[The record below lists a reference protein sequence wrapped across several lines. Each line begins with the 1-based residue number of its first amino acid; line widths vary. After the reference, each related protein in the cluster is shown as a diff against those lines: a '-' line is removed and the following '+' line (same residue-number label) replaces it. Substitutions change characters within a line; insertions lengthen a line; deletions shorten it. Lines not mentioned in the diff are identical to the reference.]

1 MQEVILK
8 IERLQEKDF
17 KDYIDR
23 ESLSVLHQVKL
34 YSDDIY
40 YNTGNSSGLTDWK
53 YDSIKETLN
62 KRDPNYIVPT
72 GTRIRQNENRAKL
85 PFWIGSMDKKKDEKD
100 ILKWISSNK
109 GKNYIIEDKLD
120 GVSCLI
126 IIKGEKVKIFTRGD
140 GTVGA
145 DISYLSQ
152 YIKNI
157 PKVFKS
163 TISVRGELIINY
175 KLFKEKYS
183 KDFANP
189 RNMVSGLIG
198 SKTIKEGLEDIEFI
212 AYEIISGGLELRY
225 IPSVQLDLLDS
236 AGFKTVNRKLV
247 ENVNL
252 ENLTEILIF
261 NKEISKYEIDG
272 LIVQANV
279 EYRRNTTGNP
289 DYAFSFKMRFED
301 NLIEAKVIGVQWN
314 VSKWG
319 VLKPR
324 VEIIPVQLGGVTIS
338 WASGFNAKFILEK
351 SIGPEAIIEITRS
364 GDVIPYIVRVIKKAD
379 KPDMPQVTYV
389 WNESKI
395 DIHSDEYSDT
405 STVKKIAGFFAE
417 LGIKHVGEKNVQ
429 KLFESGLD
437 TLFKIIGASEEDFE
451 KIPGFGKK
459 LAERTFINIHEGLKN
474 LTIPLVLGAYG
485 VFGFGMGVRKVVTL
499 FEGFPDILDVFEKMK
514 NEDILERILQID
526 GFSDKSADKVVDNL
540 TEAKQFIVDMKKFAT
555 FKEKITK
562 IQIKNKLQDMKIV
575 LSGFRDKKLE
585 EFIINGG
592 GKVMTSVS
600 KHTSILVVSSKLTAL
615 SGKATKAL
623 EMGVEVIDLEEFK
636 NRFM

>member
-1 MQEVILK
+1 MQKVILT
-8 IERLQEKDF
+8 IESLQEKDF
-17 KDYIDR
+17 KKYIDT
-23 ESLSVLHQVKL
+23 ENLSVLHEVKL

-62 KRDPNYIVPT
+62 KRDPNYIVPV
-72 GTRIRQNENRAKL
+72 GTRIRENENRAKI
-85 PFWIGSMDKKKDEKD
+85 PFWLGSMDKKKDEKD
-100 ILKWISSNK
+100 ISKWLCSNK
-109 GKNYIIEDKLD
+109 AKNYIIEHKLD

-157 PKVFKS
+157 PKVSKS
-163 TISVRGELIINY
+163 SISVRGELIINY
-175 KLFKEKYS
+175 KLFKKKYS

-212 AYEIISGGLELRY
+212 AYEIISDGLAHT
-225 IPSVQLDLLDS
+225 PSVQLDLLDS
-236 AGFKTVNRKLV
+236 AGFKTVNRQLV

-272 LIVQANV
+272 LIVQANI
-279 EYRRNTTGNP
+279 EYTRNTTGNP
-289 DYAFSFKMRFED
+289 DYAFAFKMRFED
-301 NLIEAKVIGVQWN
+301 NLIEAKVLGVQWN
-314 VSKWG
+314 ISKWG

-364 GDVIPYIVRVIKKAD
+364 GDVIPYIIRVIKKAD
-379 KPDMPQVTYV
+379 KPDMPQLNYV
-389 WNESKI
+389 WNESKV

-405 STVKKIAGFFAE
+405 STVKKIASFFAE

-429 KLFESGLD
+429 KIFESGLD
-437 TLFKIIGASEEDFE
+437 TLFKIISASEQDFE
-451 KIPGFGKK
+451 KVPGFGQK

-499 FEGFPDILDVFEKMK
+499 FENFPDILDVFEKMK
-514 NEDILERILQID
+514 NEDILDRILQID
-526 GFSDKSADKVVDNL
+526 GFSDKSANKVVDNL

-562 IQIKNKLQDMKIV
+562 IQIKNNMQDMKIV

-585 EFIINGG
+585 EFILNGG
-592 GKVMTSVS
+592 GKVMTSIS
-600 KHTSILVVSSKLTAL
+600 KQTSILVVSSKLVAP
-615 SGKATKAL
+615 SGKAANAL

-636 NRFM
+636 TRFM

>member
-1 MQEVILK
+1 MQKVILT
-8 IERLQEKDF
+8 IESLQEKDF
-17 KDYIDR
+17 KKYIDT
-23 ESLSVLHQVKL
+23 ENLSVLHEVKL

-62 KRDPNYIVPT
+62 KRDPNYIVPV
-72 GTRIRQNENRAKL
+72 GTRIRENENRAKI
-85 PFWIGSMDKKKDEKD
+85 PFWLGSMDKKKEEKD
-100 ILKWISSNK
+100 ISKWLCSNK
-109 GKNYIIEDKLD
+109 AKNYIIEHKLD

-157 PKVFKS
+157 PKVSKS
-163 TISVRGELIINY
+163 SISVRGELIINY
-175 KLFKEKYS
+175 KLFNKKYS

-212 AYEIISGGLELRY
+212 AYEIISDGLAHT
-225 IPSVQLDLLDS
+225 PSVQLDLLDS
-236 AGFKTVNRKLV
+236 AGFKTVNRQLV

-272 LIVQANV
+272 LIVQANI
-279 EYRRNTTGNP
+279 EYTRNTTGNP
-289 DYAFSFKMRFED
+289 DYAFAFKMRFED
-301 NLIEAKVIGVQWN
+301 NLIEAKVLGVQWN
-314 VSKWG
+314 ISKWG

-364 GDVIPYIVRVIKKAD
+364 GDVIPYIIRVIKKAD
-379 KPDMPQVTYV
+379 KPDMPQLNYV
-389 WNESKI
+389 WNESKV

-405 STVKKIAGFFAE
+405 STVKKIASFFAE

-429 KLFESGLD
+429 KIFESGLD
-437 TLFKIIGASEEDFE
+437 TLFKIISASEQDFE
-451 KIPGFGKK
+451 KVPGFGQK

-499 FEGFPDILDVFEKMK
+499 FENFPDILDVFEKMK
-514 NEDILERILQID
+514 NEDILDRILQID
-526 GFSDKSADKVVDNL
+526 GFSDKSANKVVDNL
-540 TEAKQFIVDMKKFAT
+540 AEAKQFILDMKKFAT
-555 FKEKITK
+555 FKEKNTK

-585 EFIINGG
+585 EFILNGG
-592 GKVMTSVS
+592 GKVMTSIS
-600 KHTSILVVSSKLTAL
+600 KQTSMLVVSSKLVAP
-615 SGKATKAL
+615 SGKAAKAL

-636 NRFM
+636 ARFM

>member
-1 MQEVILK
+1 MQKVILK
-8 IERLQEKDF
+8 IESLQEKDF
-17 KDYIDR
+17 KEYIDT
-23 ESLSVLHQVKL
+23 ESLSLLHEVKL
-34 YSDDIY
+34 YTDDIY

-72 GTRIRQNENRAKL
+72 GTRIRENENRAKI
-85 PFWIGSMDKKKDEKD
+85 PFWLGSMDKKKDEKD
-100 ILKWISSNK
+100 ISKWLCSNK
-109 GKNYIIEDKLD
+109 AKNYIIEHKLD

-157 PKVFKS
+157 PKVSKS
-163 TISVRGELIINY
+163 SISVRGELIINY
-175 KLFKEKYS
+175 KLFKKKYS

-212 AYEIISGGLELRY
+212 AYEIISDGLAHT
-225 IPSVQLDLLDS
+225 PSVQLDLLDS
-236 AGFKTVNRKLV
+236 AGFKTVNRQLV

-272 LIVQANV
+272 LIVQANA
-279 EYRRNTTGNP
+279 EYTRNTSGNP
-289 DYAFSFKMRFED
+289 DYAFAFKMRFED
-301 NLIEAKVIGVQWN
+301 NLIEAKVLGVQWN
-314 VSKWG
+314 ISKWG

-364 GDVIPYIVRVIKKAD
+364 GDVIPYIIRVIKKAD
-379 KPDMPQVTYV
+379 KPDMPQLTYV
-389 WNESKI
+389 WNESKV

-405 STVKKIAGFFAE
+405 STVKKIASFFAE

-429 KLFESGLD
+429 KIFESGLD
-437 TLFKIIGASEEDFE
+437 TLFKIIAASEHDFE
-451 KIPGFGKK
+451 KVPGFGKK

-499 FEGFPDILDVFEKMK
+499 FENFPDILDVFEKMK
-514 NEDILERILQID
+514 NKDILDRILQID
-526 GFSDKSADKVVDNL
+526 GFSDKSANKVVDNL
-540 TEAKQFIVDMKKFAT
+540 TEAKQFILDMKKFAS
-555 FKEKITK
+555 FNEKNTN
-562 IQIKNKLQDMKIV
+562 IQIKNNMQDMKIV

-585 EFIINGG
+585 EFILNGG
-592 GKVMTSVS
+592 GKVMTSIS
-600 KHTSILVVSSKLTAL
+600 KQTSILVVSSKLAAP
-615 SGKATKAL
+615 SGKAAKAL
-623 EMGVEVIDLEEFK
+623 EMGIEVIDLEEFK
-636 NRFM
+636 IKFM

>member
-1 MQEVILK
+1 MQKVISK
-8 IERLQEKDF
+8 IESLQEKDF
-17 KDYIDR
+17 KEYIDT
-23 ESLSVLHQVKL
+23 ESLSLLHEVKL

-62 KRDPNYIVPT
+62 KRDPKYIVPT
-72 GTRIRQNENRAKL
+72 GTRIRENENRVKI
-85 PFWIGSMDKKKDEKD
+85 PFWLGSMDKKKDEKD
-100 ILKWISSNK
+100 ISKWMSSNK

-140 GTVGA
+140 GVVGA

-157 PKVFKS
+157 PKVSKS
-163 TISVRGELIINY
+163 SISVRGELIINY
-175 KLFKEKYS
+175 KLFKKKYS

-212 AYEIISGGLELRY
+212 AYEIISDGLAHT
-225 IPSVQLDLLDS
+225 PSVQLDLLDS
-236 AGFKTVNRKLV
+236 AGFKTVNRQLV

-272 LIVQANV
+272 LIVQANA
-279 EYRRNTTGNP
+279 EYTRNTSGNP
-289 DYAFSFKMRFED
+289 DYAFAFKMRFED
-301 NLIEAKVIGVQWN
+301 NLIEAKVLGVQWN
-314 VSKWG
+314 ISKWG

-364 GDVIPYIVRVIKKAD
+364 GDVIPYILRVIKKAD
-379 KPDMPQVTYV
+379 KPDMPQLTYI
-389 WNESKI
+389 WNQSKV

-405 STVKKIAGFFAE
+405 STVKKIASFFAE

-429 KLFESGLD
+429 KIFESGLD
-437 TLFKIIGASEEDFE
+437 TLFKIIAASEEDFE
-451 KIPGFGKK
+451 KVPGFGKK

-499 FEGFPDILDVFEKMK
+499 FENFPDIVDVFEKMK
-514 NEDILERILQID
+514 NEDILDRILQID

-540 TEAKQFIVDMKKFAT
+540 TEAKQFILDMKKFAT
-555 FKEKITK
+555 FNEKNTK
-562 IQIKNKLQDMKIV
+562 IKIQNKNNMQDMKIV

-585 EFIINGG
+585 EFILNGG
-592 GKVMTSVS
+592 GKVMTSIS
-600 KHTSILVVSSKLTAL
+600 KQTSILVVSSKLAAP
-615 SGKATKAL
+615 SGKAAKAL
-623 EMGVEVIDLEEFK
+623 EMGIEVIDLEEFK
-636 NRFM
+636 IKFM

>member
-1 MQEVILK
+1 MQKVISK
-8 IERLQEKDF
+8 IESLQEKDF
-17 KDYIDR
+17 KEYIDT
-23 ESLSVLHQVKL
+23 ESLSLLHEVKL

-40 YNTGNSSGLTDWK
+40 YNTGNSSELTDWK

-62 KRDPNYIVPT
+62 KRDPKYIVPT
-72 GTRIRQNENRAKL
+72 GTRIRENENRVKI
-85 PFWIGSMDKKKDEKD
+85 PFWLGSMDKKKDEKD
-100 ILKWISSNK
+100 ISKWMSSNK

-126 IIKGEKVKIFTRGD
+126 IIKGKKVKIFTRGD
-140 GTVGA
+140 GVVGA

-157 PKVFKS
+157 PKVSKS
-163 TISVRGELIINY
+163 SISVRGELIINY
-175 KLFKEKYS
+175 KLFKKKYS

-212 AYEIISGGLELRY
+212 AYEIISDGLAHT
-225 IPSVQLDLLDS
+225 PSVQLDLLDS
-236 AGFKTVNRKLV
+236 AGFKTVNRQLV

-279 EYRRNTTGNP
+279 EYTRNTSGNP
-289 DYAFSFKMRFED
+289 DYAFAFKMRFED
-301 NLIEAKVIGVQWN
+301 NLIEAKVLGVQWN
-314 VSKWG
+314 ISKWG

-364 GDVIPYIVRVIKKAD
+364 GDVIPYILRVIKKAD
-379 KPDMPQVTYV
+379 KPDMPQLTYI
-389 WNESKI
+389 WNQSKV

-405 STVKKIAGFFAE
+405 STVKKIASFFAE

-429 KLFESGLD
+429 KIFESGLD
-437 TLFKIIGASEEDFE
+437 TLFKIIAASEEDFE
-451 KIPGFGKK
+451 KVPGFGKK

-499 FEGFPDILDVFEKMK
+499 FENFPDILDVFEKMK
-514 NEDILERILQID
+514 NEDILDRILQID
-526 GFSDKSADKVVDNL
+526 GFSDKSANKVVDNL
-540 TEAKQFIVDMKKFAT
+540 TEAKQFILDMKKFAT
-555 FKEKITK
+555 FNEKNTK
-562 IQIKNKLQDMKIV
+562 IKIQNKNNMQDMKIV

-585 EFIINGG
+585 EFILNGG
-592 GKVMTSVS
+592 GKVMTSIS
-600 KHTSILVVSSKLTAL
+600 KQTSILVVSSKLAAP
-615 SGKATKAL
+615 SGKAAKAL
-623 EMGVEVIDLEEFK
+623 EMGIEVIDLEEFK
-636 NRFM
+636 IKFM

>member
-85 PFWIGSMDKKKDEKD
+85 PFWLGSMDKKKDEKD
-100 ILKWISSNK
+100 ILKWLSSNK

-212 AYEIISGGLELRY
+212 AYEIISEEGLAHT
-225 IPSVQLDLLDS
+225 PSVQLDLLDS

-247 ENVNL
+247 DNVNL
-252 ENLTEILIF
+252 ENLTENLIF

-279 EYRRNTTGNP
+279 EYTRNTTGNP
-289 DYAFSFKMRFED
+289 DYAFAFKMRFED
-301 NLIEAKVIGVQWN
+301 NLIEAKVLGVQWN
-314 VSKWG
+314 ISKWG

-338 WASGFNAKFILEK
+338 WASGFNAKFIVEK
-351 SIGPEAIIEITRS
+351 SIGSGAIIEITRS

-379 KPDMPQVTYV
+379 EPDMPQLAYV
-389 WNESKI
+389 WNESKV
-395 DIHSDEYSDT
+395 DIHSEDYSDT
-405 STVKKIAGFFAE
+405 CTVKKIASFFAE

-429 KLFESGLD
+429 KIYESGLD
-437 TLFKIIGASEEDFE
+437 TLFKIMGASDFE
-451 KIPGFGKK
+451 KVPGFGKK
-459 LAERTFINIHEGLKN
+459 LADRTFINIHEGLKD

-485 VFGFGMGVRKVVTL
+485 VFGFGMGVRKVETL
-499 FEGFPDILDVFEKMK
+499 FEAFPDILDAFGRMK
-514 NEDILERILQID
+514 KEEILVRILQID
-526 GFSDKSADKVVDNL
+526 GFSDKTANKVIDNL
-540 TEAKQFIVDMKKFAT
+540 PEAKQFIVDIKKFAT
-555 FKEKITK
+555 FKEKK
-562 IQIKNKLQDMKIV
+562 LELNKLQDMKIV

-585 EFIINGG
+585 ETIVNGG

-600 KHTSILVVSSKLTAL
+600 KQTSILVVSSKLTAP
-615 SGKATKAL
+615 SGKTAKAL
-623 EMGVEVIDLEEFK
+623 EMGIEVIELEEFK
-636 NRFM
+636 IRFM

>member
-1 MQEVILK
+1 MQKVISK
-8 IERLQEKDF
+8 IESLQEKDF
-17 KDYIDR
+17 KEYIDT
-23 ESLSVLHQVKL
+23 ESLSLLHEVKL
-34 YSDDIY
+34 YTDDIY

-72 GTRIRQNENRAKL
+72 GTRIRENENRAKI
-85 PFWIGSMDKKKDEKD
+85 PFWLGSMDKKKDEKD
-100 ILKWISSNK
+100 ISKWLCSNK
-109 GKNYIIEDKLD
+109 AKNYIIEHKLD

-157 PKVFKS
+157 PKVSKS
-163 TISVRGELIINY
+163 SISVRGELIINY
-175 KLFKEKYS
+175 KLFKKKYS

-212 AYEIISGGLELRY
+212 AYEIISDGLAHT
-225 IPSVQLDLLDS
+225 PSFQLDLLDS
-236 AGFKTVNRKLV
+236 AGFKTVNRQLV

-279 EYRRNTTGNP
+279 EYTRNTSGNP
-289 DYAFSFKMRFED
+289 DYAFAFKMRFED
-301 NLIEAKVIGVQWN
+301 NLIEAKVLGVQWN
-314 VSKWG
+314 ISKWG

-364 GDVIPYIVRVIKKAD
+364 GDVIPYIIRVIKKAD
-379 KPDMPQVTYV
+379 KPDMPQLTYV
-389 WNESKI
+389 WNESKV

-405 STVKKIAGFFAE
+405 STVKKIASFFAE

-429 KLFESGLD
+429 KIFESGLD
-437 TLFKIIGASEEDFE
+437 TLFKIIAASEEDFE
-451 KIPGFGKK
+451 KVPGFGKK

-499 FEGFPDILDVFEKMK
+499 FENFPDILDVFEKMK
-514 NEDILERILQID
+514 NEDILDRILQID
-526 GFSDKSADKVVDNL
+526 GFSDKSANKVVDNL
-540 TEAKQFIVDMKKFAT
+540 TEAKQFILDMKKFAS
-555 FKEKITK
+555 FNEKNTK
-562 IQIKNKLQDMKIV
+562 IKIQNKNNMQDMKIV

-585 EFIINGG
+585 EFILNGG
-592 GKVMTSVS
+592 GKVMTSIS
-600 KHTSILVVSSKLTAL
+600 KQTSMLVVSSKLTAP
-615 SGKATKAL
+615 SGKAAKAL

-636 NRFM
+636 TRFM

>member
-1 MQEVILK
+1 MQKVISK
-8 IERLQEKDF
+8 IESLQEKDF
-17 KDYIDR
+17 KEYIDT
-23 ESLSVLHQVKL
+23 ESLSLLHEVKL

-62 KRDPNYIVPT
+62 KRDPKYIVPT
-72 GTRIRQNENRAKL
+72 GTRIRENENRVKI
-85 PFWIGSMDKKKDEKD
+85 PFWLGSMDKKKDEKD
-100 ILKWISSNK
+100 ISKWMSSNK

-140 GTVGA
+140 GVVGA

-157 PKVFKS
+157 PKVSKS
-163 TISVRGELIINY
+163 SISVRGELIINY
-175 KLFKEKYS
+175 KLFKKKYS

-212 AYEIISGGLELRY
+212 AYEIISDGLAHT
-225 IPSVQLDLLDS
+225 PSVQLDLLDS
-236 AGFKTVNRKLV
+236 AGFKTVNRQLV

-272 LIVQANV
+272 LIVQANA
-279 EYRRNTTGNP
+279 EYTRNTSGNP
-289 DYAFSFKMRFED
+289 DYAFAFKMRFED
-301 NLIEAKVIGVQWN
+301 NLIEAKVLGVQWN
-314 VSKWG
+314 ISKWG

-364 GDVIPYIVRVIKKAD
+364 GDVIPYILRVIKKAD
-379 KPDMPQVTYV
+379 KPDMPQLTYI
-389 WNESKI
+389 WNQSKV

-405 STVKKIAGFFAE
+405 STVKKIASFFAE

-429 KLFESGLD
+429 KIFESGLD
-437 TLFKIIGASEEDFE
+437 TLFKIIAASEEDFE
-451 KIPGFGKK
+451 KVPGFGKK

-499 FEGFPDILDVFEKMK
+499 FENFPDILDVFEKMK
-514 NEDILERILQID
+514 NEDILDRILQID

-540 TEAKQFIVDMKKFAT
+540 TEAKQFILDMKKFAT
-555 FKEKITK
+555 FNEKNTK
-562 IQIKNKLQDMKIV
+562 IKIQNKNNMQDMKIV

-585 EFIINGG
+585 EFILNSG
-592 GKVMTSVS
+592 GKVMTSIS
-600 KHTSILVVSSKLTAL
+600 KQTSILVVSSKLAAP
-615 SGKATKAL
+615 SGKAAKAL
-623 EMGVEVIDLEEFK
+623 EMGIEVIDLEEFK
-636 NRFM
+636 IKFM